1 MRSSALPLRACDGW
15 WQHGAADGWRLRAGG
30 GRALLPR
37 ECQPALRA
45 TAPGRESCWGERR
58 VLATACARV
67 VLAVFRAAR
76 GPCLSNPPGSSL
88 TCPLCPVT
96 GPVTNAFIVLA
107 PANMFNPDGKPSVP
121 LPKFSRHLHGTE
133 SSDEPGTEGVTLR
146 LGLHQQVLGASGQLG
161 RGDRHPGGVVLEQI
175 FSSSW

>member
-1 MRSSALPLRACDGW
+1 MDCGSTELLMDG
-15 WQHGAADGWRLRAGG
+15 GG
-30 GRALLPR
+30 GRALLPPGANWPGELQPR
-37 ECQPALRA
+37 AGRSTGRVENPDRCLCQGHTRC
-45 TAPGRESCWGERR
+45 S
-58 VLATACARV
+58 
-67 VLAVFRAAR
+67 R
-76 GPCLSNPPGSSL
+76 GCLSNPPGSSL
-88 TCPLCPVT
+88 TCPLCPDT

-146 LGLHQQVLGASGQLG
+146 LGLHQQVLGASGRLG
-161 RGDRHPGGVVLEQI
+161 RGDRHPRGVVPEQS